1 MSAAE
6 ILALVEKGLTLL
18 PLLIQAGEE
27 ITPLVERLIKVAKGG
42 ADGTVTAEELRNLE
56 ADIDTDLDSFNAI
69 LT

>member
-42 ADGTVTAEELRNLE
+42 VEGTVTDEELRNLE